1 MYEKIKEL
9 QDMNPMVINENGNK
23 NGEVFNTKRDLLA
36 GVVSKEFALEKI
48 LPKDIADAHKEGII
62 HFHDLDYFPMI
73 PYYNCMLID
82 FKGMLNNGFKIGA
95 ANVCPP
101 KSINTATALVA
112 QIVANVSSN
121 IYGGTSFNRAD
132 EVLAPFAEK
141 SYQKW
146 VLTGREF
153 IKDAEELEAFARQ
166 MTIKSIYDAMQSLEY
181 EMNTLY
187 SSNGQTPFFT
197 LNFGLGTNWFE
208 REIQKAILTVR
219 LNGLGAEG
227 KTPVFPKLVF
237 TLRDGVNLKPID
249 PNYDV
254 KQLALECTT
263 KRMYPDIVNYDRIV
277 EITGDFKAPMGC
289 RSFLG
294 THLVEGKPVTDGR
307 MNMGVVS
314 LNLPNIAI
322 NASNRREFIML
333 MEERLKLCKKGL
345 DFRIEQL
352 KQVKAKN
359 APILYMYGATGYRLN
374 AEDSVHHIFKDG
386 YASISIGYIG
396 LYEAVA
402 KFYGANWYE
411 NQEAVDFSEEVL
423 MLMKFATESWKA
435 ENGYG
440 YSVYGTPSESLCD
453 RFCRLDKA
461 KYGEIENITD
471 KDWYTNSFHY
481 DVRKHIT
488 PFEKIDFEAKYAQYT
503 NGGFIHYA
511 EFPSLV
517 KNPKALEAF
526 WDYCYEKVGYVGTN
540 TPVDKCYEC
549 GYEGEFQATS
559 NGFECPNCGNHD
571 ASKSSCIRRLCG
583 YLGSV
588 IDIPPNNGKKEEMKS
603 RVKHQ

>member
-9 QDMNPMVINENGNK
+9 QDMNPTVVNENGNK
-23 NGEVFNTKRDLLA
+23 NAEVFNTKRDLLA
-36 GVVSKEFALEKI
+36 GIISKEYALTKL
-48 LPKDIADAHKEGII
+48 LPKDLADAHLAGIL
-62 HFHDLDYFPMI
+62 HYHDLDYFPMI
-73 PYYNCMLID
+73 PYFNCMLID
-82 FKGMLNNGFKIGA
+82 FKGMLNNGFKIGT
-95 ANVCPP
+95 ANVTPP

-141 SYQKW
+141 SYHKW
-146 VLTGREF
+146 VKKGRKY
-153 IKDAEELEAFARQ
+153 IKDAGELEKYARE
-166 MTIKSIYDAMQSLEY
+166 MTVSSIYDAMQSLEY

-187 SSNGQTPFFT
+187 NSNGQTPFFT

-208 REIQKAILTVR
+208 REIQKAILKVR
-219 LNGLGAEG
+219 IEGLGEEG
-227 KTPVFPKLVF
+227 MTPVFPKLVF
-237 TLRDGVNLKPID
+237 TVRNGVNRNPSD
-249 PNYDV
+249 PNYDI
-254 KQLALECTT
+254 KQLALECAT
-263 KRMYPDIVNYDRIV
+263 KRMYPDIVNYDKIV

-294 THLVEGKPVTDGR
+294 THYRNGKAVTDGR

-314 LNLPNIAI
+314 LNLPNISI
-322 NASNRREFIML
+322 NTNDTEEFFIL
-333 MEERLKLCKKGL
+333 MKDRMELIKTGL
-345 DFRIEQL
+345 DFRIEVL
-352 KQVKAKN
+352 KTVKAKN
-359 APILYMYGATGYRLN
+359 APILYQYGATGFRLK
-374 AEDSVHHIFKDG
+374 AEDSVEEIFKNG
-386 YASISIGYIG
+386 YASISMGYIG
-396 LYEAVA
+396 LFEAVA
-402 KFYGANWYE
+402 KFFGEDWYF
-411 NQEAVDFSEEVL
+411 NNEAEKFSL
-423 MLMKFATESWKA
+423 DILKLMKETTEKWTEES
-435 ENGYG
+435 GYG

-461 KYGEIENITD
+461 KYGVIENITD

-481 DVRKHIT
+481 DVRKQIT
-488 PFEKIDFEAKYAQYT
+488 PYEKIDFEAQYAKYT

-526 WDYCYEKVGYVGTN
+526 WDYCYDKVGYVGTN

-549 GYEGEFQATS
+549 GFEGEFKSTKH
-559 NGFECPNCGNHD
+559 GFECPNCGNHD

-588 IDIPPNNGKKEEMKS
+588 IDIPPNKGKKAEMKS